1 MAPLMLS
8 KQRLLL
14 CIMAVVAVTPAAA
27 VPAAASKR
35 WMPTV
40 LVQSDPP
47 KPQLPGAY
55 SVMWNL
61 TEGKDAGGMVLE
73 SHGTTEVDD
82 AGQGKQR
89 EVTILNRTSQLHPGK
104 TYHFVVDCI
113 SDWAAGKTLH
123 LPCAPTAFVTKT
135 LPLASVIP
143 LSSRL

>member
-55 SVMWNL
+55 SAMWNL
-61 TEGKDAGGMVLE
+61 TEGKDAGGMVGAVEGGAWEWTWWFRSLRIFCK
-73 SHGTTEVDD
+73 S
-82 AGQGKQR
+82 
-89 EVTILNRTSQLHPGK
+89 P
-104 TYHFVVDCI
+104 
-113 SDWAAGKTLH
+113 
-123 LPCAPTAFVTKT
+123 PPT
-135 LPLASVIP
+135 P
-143 LSSRL
+143 